1 MDLEKLKAM
10 LRIHEG
16 VRSRP
21 YHDTIGRITVGVG
34 RNLDDKP
41 LKPQEIEFMLNG
53 DVADAM
59 ADCNKFA
66 WYSAL
71 SDNRQLAVADMMF
84 NLGAEKFEKFTN
96 MIDAIQSG
104 DYDRAAD
111 EMLHSRW
118 AWQVGQR
125 AKDLADMMRAG

>member
-10 LRIHEG
+10 LRQHEG
-16 VRSRP
+16 VRERP
-21 YHDTIGRITVGVG
+21 YRDVIGRITVGVG

-41 LKPQEIEFMLNG
+41 LKPIEIDFMLNG
-53 DVADAM
+53 DMADAL
-59 ADCNKFA
+59 ADCNRFA

-71 SDNRQLAVADMMF
+71 SDGRQLAIADMMF
-84 NLGAEKFEKFTN
+84 NLGATRFAEFAKL
-96 MIDAIQSG
+96 IDAIQSG

-118 AWQVGQR
+118 AFQVGQR
-125 AKDLADMMRAG
+125 ARDLADMMRAG